1 MTTMEN
7 EKKEIAR
14 IAKKY
19 AKVQNLMKY
28 VNQDTLKEM
37 YKRQPKNKAV
47 GTDGMTKEAYGENLD
62 ENIEKLLKDMK

>member
-1 MTTMEN
+1 MEN

>member
-47 GTDGMTKEAYGENLD
+47 GTYGMTKEAYGENLD